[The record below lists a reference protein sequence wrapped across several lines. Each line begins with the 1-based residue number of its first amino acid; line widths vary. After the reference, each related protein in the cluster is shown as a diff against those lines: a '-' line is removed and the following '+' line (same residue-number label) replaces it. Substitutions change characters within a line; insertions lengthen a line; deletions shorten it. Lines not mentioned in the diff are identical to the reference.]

1 VHAFLCVH
9 PQGRLRVTT
18 RRDGA
23 PAASELTPFYMLG
36 LDLPPPPLFQDVM
49 EKNIIPQ
56 VALATCLAKFDGAT
70 EQDVLRAGRKTYTL
84 DALPPYLILHM
95 KRFTKNN
102 FFVEKNPT
110 IVTFPVRNLEL
121 RDALPLPPGLASKYD
136 LVANICHDGACRGA
150 RGARACWGRVA
161 DGTRDGPRRLAARC
175 VCARQAGRGR
185 LPRAGAPRG
194 RHVVRGCGCV
204 LAGACESAAVLR
216 CATRA
221 ECRCSCA
228 LSRCAGMRRRT

>member
-1 VHAFLCVH
+1 VPFVSVAARGLAADTRRAFSST
-9 PQGRLRVTT
+9 PFAAQGRLRVTT

-36 LDLPPPPLFQDVM
+36 LELPPPPLFQDVM

-56 VALATCLAKFDGAT
+56 VALGTCLAKFDGAT
-70 EQDVLRAGRKTYTL
+70 EHDLLRAGRKTYAI

-136 LVANICHDGACRGA
+136 LVANICHDGA
-150 RGARACWGRVA
+150 RACEGRA
-161 DGTRDGPRRLAARC
+161 
-175 VCARQAGRGR
+175 QA
-185 LPRAGAPRG
+185 LFAGS
-194 RHVVRGCGCV
+194 
-204 LAGACESAAVLR
+204 L
-216 CATRA
+216 
-221 ECRCSCA
+221 
-228 LSRCAGMRRRT
+228 M